1 MQNSSV
7 EVTYTDDIV
16 RDAVR
21 TFVWRRG
28 ISGLKFL
35 WALEAVMIAL
45 LIWPL
50 WNGDRGWVSVV
61 VFIVVL
67 LPPAMI
73 AAMWI
78 AHHRNTVGKY
88 RQMRTPRAL
97 LTFRDQGLDVVSDL
111 GSATIPWST
120 IIEIW
125 ERPAY
130 WMIFVGR
137 NQFFTLPLETLST
150 ADRDFLRSKATLT
163 S

>member
-1 MQNSSV
+1 MKQSSI
-7 EVTYTDDIV
+7 EVTYTEDIV

-28 ISGLKFL
+28 IAGLKFL
-35 WALEAVMIAL
+35 WALEAVMISL
-45 LIWPL
+45 LVWPV
-50 WNGDRGWVSVV
+50 WNGDRGWVSAL

-67 LPPAMI
+67 LPPALI

-88 RQMRTPRAL
+88 RRMRTPRAE
-97 LTFRDQGLDVVSDL
+97 LTFRDEGLDVVSDL
-111 GSATIPWST
+111 GSAMIPWST
-120 IIEIW
+120 VTEIW

-130 WMIFVGR
+130 WMIFIGT
-137 NQFFTLPLETLST
+137 NQFFTLPLATLSP
-150 ADRDFLRSKATLT
+150 ADKDFLRSKAPRA